1 MMPRNQ
7 PPAWSLKMVAP
18 LEPGIVCR
26 DIETM
31 LQFYEGL
38 LGFKVVADA
47 KATQEMSARFG
58 ASPNGYRIVRLQ
70 TPYGERVKLVQ
81 TEGKIDDSAASE
93 WVFQRRGLAY
103 LTFIV
108 PNIGEVFAYIK
119 QNEVQLISPE
129 PIEVRPGFRALFVAD
144 PEGNFIEFVEYADLA
159 AYRPDLVL
167 SADRDLGTT

>member
-1 MMPRNQ
+1 MMARNQ
-7 PPAWSLKMVAP
+7 PSAWSLKMVAP

-26 DIETM
+26 DIGIM

-38 LGFKVVADA
+38 LGFEVVADA

-58 ASPNGYRIVRLQ
+58 ASPDGYRIVRLQ

-81 TEGKIDDSAASE
+81 TDGRIVDSPTPQ

-108 PNIGEVFAYIK
+108 PNINEVFAHMR
-119 QNEVQLISPE
+119 QNNAKLVSPE

-144 PEGNFIEFVEYADLA
+144 PEGNFIEFVEYADLG
-159 AYRPDLVL
+159 AYRPDLIL
-167 SADRDLGTT
+167 SAT